1 MTELIIPILQQYRH
15 SLVSDDYIAKEISK
29 AVLKERME
37 KIKEQNKKDMELR
50 SQKLF
55 CETIPKT
62 NNPNLG

>member
-1 MTELIIPILQQYRH
+1 MTNLIIPILQQYRH

>member
-15 SLVSDDYIAKEISK
+15 SLVSNDIIAKEISK
-29 AVLKERME
+29 AVLKDRMD
-37 KIKEQNKKDMELR
+37 KVKEQNKKDMELR